1 MAGATDPAIQDPATR
16 SFDRQFVIVGGGIL
30 LVLALL
36 AWLPDITPPA
46 AHGLISD
53 RAHARVVSV
62 LPATDEAAPIA
73 TVEFVDG
80 PKAGQQEQAQVEGPS
95 GQLQLPDY
103 RPGDDVIV
111 AVDTNPDGT
120 QNVAVVDRWRLPLLR
135 NLVGAFAI
143 VTILVAG
150 WRGIRA
156 LVSLALTLVLAFKIL
171 IPALL
176 AGWNPVALAITLGTL
191 ITIATLVLTQGLN
204 RQVIAA
210 VLGTVL
216 GLLAT
221 GVLAVVVTQA
231 AQFTISQGSEQVTF
245 LQQLTQGSI
254 DLSGLL
260 LAAVIFGGLGVLN
273 DVAISQAAT
282 VDELRAVSPTMPRRE
297 LYSRTMNV
305 GIAHIAATV
314 NTLVFAYLG
323 AALPLLVVLAIQ
335 VESFSLTVNEE
346 IIAVEV
352 VRTLVGSIG
361 ILLAVPATTA
371 IAAWLAV
378 PTGGRRRAQAH
389 PTRIPPAHASAV
401 APPTAEP
408 VPPAPSPVQPP
419 PEAAQPAPAPTPA
432 GPRKRGGRARPD
444 KGPTTPD

>member
-1 MAGATDPAIQDPATR
+1 MTEDDDTSTPDAVTHG
-16 SFDRQFVIVGGGIL
+16 FDRQFVAIGGGIL
-30 LVLALL
+30 VVLALL

-62 LPATDEAAPIA
+62 TPATDTSAPIA
-73 TVEFVDG
+73 TIAYVDG
-80 PKAGQQEQAQVEGPS
+80 AQVGLQVEAQVEGPS
-95 GQLQLPDY
+95 GQLQLPNY

-111 AVDTNPDGT
+111 AVDVAPDGT
-120 QNVAVVDRWRLPLLR
+120 QSVAVVDRWRLPLLR

-143 VTILVAG
+143 VTIIVAG

-156 LVSLALTLVLAFKIL
+156 LLSLALTLVLAVKVL

-176 AGWNPVALAITLGTL
+176 AGWNPVALAISLGTL

-204 RQVIAA
+204 RQVLAA
-210 VLGTVL
+210 VLGTII
-216 GLLAT
+216 GLLVT
-221 GVLAVVVTQA
+221 GVLAVVVTEA
-231 AQFTISQGSEQVTF
+231 AQFTVAQGSEQIVF
-245 LQQLTQGSI
+245 LQQLTQGRI

-297 LYSRTMNV
+297 LYRRTMNV
-305 GIAHIAATV
+305 GIAHLAATV

-323 AALPLLVVLAIQ
+323 AALPLLVLLALQ
-335 VESFSLTVNEE
+335 VETFTLTVNEE

-352 VRTLVGSIG
+352 VRALVGSIG

-371 IAAWLAV
+371 IATWLAPRPVIARRPVV
-378 PTGGRRRAQAH
+378 P
-389 PTRIPPAHASAV
+389 IP
-401 APPTAEP
+401 
-408 VPPAPSPVQPP
+408 
-419 PEAAQPAPAPTPA
+419 
-432 GPRKRGGRARPD
+432 D
-444 KGPTTPD
+444 

>member
-1 MAGATDPAIQDPATR
+1 MTADLELPARDPATR
-16 SFDRQFVIVGGGIL
+16 SFDRQVVAIGGGIL
-30 LVLALL
+30 VVLALL

-46 AHGLISD
+46 AQGLISD

-62 LPATDEAAPIA
+62 TPATEESAPLAII
-73 TVEFVDG
+73 EYVDG
-80 PKAGQQEQAQVEGPS
+80 VAAGQQVEAQVEGPS

-103 RPGDDVIV
+103 QPGDDVIV
-111 AVDTNPDGT
+111 AVDVIPDGG
-120 QNVAVVDRWRLPLLR
+120 QSVAIVDRWRLPLLR

-156 LVSLALTLVLAFKIL
+156 LVSLALTLVLAVKIL

-176 AGWNPVALAITLGTL
+176 AGWNPVALAVSLGTL
-191 ITIATLVLTQGLN
+191 ITVASLVLTQGLN
-204 RQVIAA
+204 RQVLAA
-210 VLGTVL
+210 VLGTVI
-216 GLLAT
+216 GLVVTGILAI
-221 GVLAVVVTQA
+221 VVTQA
-231 AQFTISQGSEQVTF
+231 ARFTVAQGSEQIVYIE
-245 LQQLTQGSI
+245 QLTKGRI

-297 LYSRTMNV
+297 LYRRTMNV
-305 GIAHIAATV
+305 GIAHLAATV

-323 AALPLLVVLAIQ
+323 AALPLLVLLALQ
-335 VESFSLTVNEE
+335 VETFNLTINEE

-352 VRTLVGSIG
+352 VRALVGSMG

-371 IAAWLAV
+371 IAAWMAPRPRL
-378 PTGGRRRAQAH
+378 RADVSSSVGIE
-389 PTRIPPAHASAV
+389 TRSRQRSASRV
-401 APPTAEP
+401 RSSLTP
-408 VPPAPSPVQPP
+408 VETESHDERDPESQP
-419 PEAAQPAPAPTPA
+419 E
-432 GPRKRGGRARPD
+432 
-444 KGPTTPD
+444 

>member
-1 MAGATDPAIQDPATR
+1 MGEDREHVAGGTEPPRPEGETR
-16 SFDRQFVIVGGGIL
+16 SFDRQFVVVGGGIL

-36 AWLPDITPPA
+36 AWLPEITPSA

-62 LPATDEAAPIA
+62 LPATEDAPPIA
-73 TVEFVDG
+73 TVEYVDG

-120 QNVAVVDRWRLPLLR
+120 QSVAVVDRWRLPLLR

-176 AGWNPVALAITLGTL
+176 AGWNPVLLAITLGTL

-204 RQVIAA
+204 RQVLAA
-210 VLGTVL
+210 VLGTMI
-216 GLLAT
+216 GLFAT
-221 GVLAVVVTQA
+221 GILAVIVTQA
-231 AQFTISQGSEQVTF
+231 AQFTISQGSEQITF
-245 LQQLTQGSI
+245 LQQLTQGRI

-282 VDELRAVSPTMPRRE
+282 VDELRAVSPTMPRQE
-297 LYSRTMNV
+297 LYARTMNV

-371 IAAWLAV
+371 IAAWLAPSRV
-378 PTGGRRRAQAH
+378 TPPAARRRARHLSTHEGPRLPAAH
-389 PTRIPPAHASAV
+389 EVARTPA
-401 APPTAEP
+401 PDQG
-408 VPPAPSPVQPP
+408 PPAPVAG
-419 PEAAQPAPAPTPA
+419 EAQPVPVSGEDSPQPA
-432 GPRKRGGRARPD
+432 D
-444 KGPTTPD
+444 

>member
-1 MAGATDPAIQDPATR
+1 MTGHDDASTPDGATHG
-16 SFDRQFVIVGGGIL
+16 FDRQFVAIGGGIL
-30 LVLALL
+30 VVLALL

-62 LPATDEAAPIA
+62 TPATDTSAPLATIA
-73 TVEFVDG
+73 YVDG
-80 PKAGQQEQAQVEGPS
+80 AQAGLQVEAQVEGPS

-103 RPGDDVIV
+103 QPGDDVIV
-111 AVDTNPDGT
+111 AVDVAPDGT
-120 QNVAVVDRWRLPLLR
+120 QSVAVVDRWRLPLLR

-143 VTILVAG
+143 VTIIVAG

-156 LVSLALTLVLAFKIL
+156 LLSLALTLVLAVKVL

-176 AGWNPVALAITLGTL
+176 AGWNPVALAISLGTL

-204 RQVIAA
+204 RQVLAA
-210 VLGTVL
+210 VLGTII
-216 GLLAT
+216 GLLVT
-221 GVLAVVVTQA
+221 GVLAVVVTEA
-231 AQFTISQGSEQVTF
+231 AQFTVAQGSEQIVF
-245 LQQLTQGSI
+245 LQQLTQGRI

-297 LYSRTMNV
+297 LYRRTMNV
-305 GIAHIAATV
+305 GIAHLAATV

-323 AALPLLVVLAIQ
+323 AALPLLVLLALQ
-335 VESFSLTVNEE
+335 VETFTLTVNEE

-371 IAAWLAV
+371 IATFLA
-378 PTGGRRRAQAH
+378 PRPAIARRRVV
-389 PTRIPPAHASAV
+389 R
-401 APPTAEP
+401 
-408 VPPAPSPVQPP
+408 VP
-419 PEAAQPAPAPTPA
+419 
-432 GPRKRGGRARPD
+432 D
-444 KGPTTPD
+444 